1 VTEVELVRHELE
13 GRIREH
19 ADAIE
24 KLTAERERYRALYME
39 LLERCKL
46 LEKGIVVGKKAERFT
61 AGDDPQLALQILEMM
76 LAGRD
81 VVVEEVEEEVEPHDA
96 EDEDADDAE
105 VDRPA
110 PARRRSRGRRP
121 LPENLPRG
129 EEAGAGEAALD
140 RQRATT
146 SEAGRRSTTSLMTW
160 PIR

>member
-1 VTEVELVRHELE
+1 MTEVELIRHELE
-13 GRIREH
+13 SRMREH

-24 KLTAERERYRALYME
+24 KLTAEREQYKKLYME

-61 AGDDPQLALQILEMM
+61 AGHDPQLALQILEMM

-81 VVVEEVEEEVEPHDA
+81 VVEEIEEEVELDDA

-121 LPENLPRG
+121 LPEKPMHA
-129 EEAGAGEAALD
+129 AGA
-140 RQRATT
+140 RATPA
-146 SEAGRRSTTSLMTW
+146 SSR
-160 PIR
+160 